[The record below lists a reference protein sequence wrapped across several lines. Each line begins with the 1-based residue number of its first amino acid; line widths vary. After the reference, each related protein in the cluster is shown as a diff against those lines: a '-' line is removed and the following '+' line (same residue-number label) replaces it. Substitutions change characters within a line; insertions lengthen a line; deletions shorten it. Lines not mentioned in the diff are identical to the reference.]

1 MGEEFQ
7 TLAEA
12 NKNPE
17 LENCKPLK
25 EFLNEILIIENFD
38 LIEVGE
44 NKCAVIKTDRGL
56 ISSFSKVIID
66 QLGKLKPGF
75 DEGKKVKVKPVQ
87 EKQYHKFED
96 VE

>member
-1 MGEEFQ
+1 MEEFQ

-17 LENCKPLK
+17 LENSKPLK
-25 EFLNEILIIENFD
+25 EFINEILIIENFD

-44 NKCAVIKTDRGL
+44 NNCAVIKTDRGL

-66 QLGKLKPGF
+66 
-75 DEGKKVKVKPVQ
+75 
-87 EKQYHKFED
+87 
-96 VE
+96 

>member
-1 MGEEFQ
+1 MEEFQ

-17 LENCKPLK
+17 LENSKPLK
-25 EFLNEILIIENFD
+25 EFINEIL
-38 LIEVGE
+38 
-44 NKCAVIKTDRGL
+44 
-56 ISSFSKVIID
+56 IID

-75 DEGKKVKVKPVQ
+75 EEGKKVKVKPVQ

>member
-1 MGEEFQ
+1 MAEFQ

-17 LENCKPLK
+17 LDNAKPLK
-25 EFLNEILIIENFD
+25 EFLKEILIVESFD
-38 LIEVGE
+38 LIELGE

-56 ISSFSKVIID
+56 VSSFSKVIID

-75 DEGKKVKVKPVQ
+75 EDGKKVKVKPVQ